1 MTKRQAHKIEL
12 NGWKIRYR
20 QPDSSGPFPVIVL
33 LHGWT
38 GDEDSMWIFA
48 DRLPPSCLLI
58 APRAPYETPLGG
70 YGWHPHK
77 TKAWPWVDDF
87 RPAVESLNE
96 LLVEENF
103 PQADLSQLS
112 LVGFSQGAA
121 LAFTF
126 ALLNPGR
133 VQAAAGLSGFLPD
146 GAGLLATGQP
156 VLDLPVYMAHG
167 SQDEL
172 VPISRARQAQRILQ
186 QAGAYVSFCEDDVGH
201 KLSASCYRNL
211 EIFFERLS

>member
-1 MTKRQAHKIEL
+1 MTERSVQKTEL
-12 NGWKIRYR
+12 NGWKIRWR
-20 QPDSSGPFPVIVL
+20 QPAGDGPFPVILL

-48 DRLPPSCLLI
+48 DRLPKDSLLI
-58 APRAPYETPLGG
+58 APRAPYSTPLGG

-77 TKAWPWVDDF
+77 AKAWPWVDDF
-87 RPAVESLNE
+87 RPAVEFISD
-96 LLVEENF
+96 LLVEGSF
-103 PQADLSQLS
+103 TQADFSHLS
-112 LVGFSQGAA
+112 LIGFSQGAA

-126 ALLNPGR
+126 ALLNPGQ

-146 GAGLLATGQP
+146 GAGLLAAGQP
-156 VLDLPVYMAHG
+156 LLDLPVYMAHG
-167 SQDEL
+167 TQDEL

-211 EIFFERLS
+211 ELFFARLF